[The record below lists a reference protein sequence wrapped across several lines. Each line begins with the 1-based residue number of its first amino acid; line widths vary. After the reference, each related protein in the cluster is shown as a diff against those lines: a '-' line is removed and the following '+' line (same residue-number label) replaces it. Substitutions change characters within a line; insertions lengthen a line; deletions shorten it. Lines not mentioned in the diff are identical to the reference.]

1 MADLHIPL
9 DVRDG
14 GEADE
19 IMARADLN
27 GDGEI
32 DVEEF
37 RLLVGGNTLLEMLLQ
52 GLSLHRAL
60 AHALGGSMEACEKT
74 LEPEIDER
82 VRGSV
87 PLISGIV
94 KKALEGIRAAER
106 QRAEP
111 SAAGGVK

>member
-60 AHALGGSMEACEKT
+60 AHALGGSMEAFEKMPD
-74 LEPEIDER
+74 PEINER
-82 VRGSV
+82 VRGSM
-87 PLISGIV
+87 PLISGIIKRPSEGSV
-94 KKALEGIRAAER
+94 RQSGSMPSPALRVG
-106 QRAEP
+106 
-111 SAAGGVK
+111 SS